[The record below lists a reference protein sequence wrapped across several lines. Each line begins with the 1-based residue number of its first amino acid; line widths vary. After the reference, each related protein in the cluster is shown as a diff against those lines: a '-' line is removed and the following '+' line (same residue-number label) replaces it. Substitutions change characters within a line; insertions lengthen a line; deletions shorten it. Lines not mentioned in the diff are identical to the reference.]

1 MRRGWER
8 CEKGGEHDGGNIKL
22 KDTIITWISFTKKIF
37 FFEIT

>member
-22 KDTIITWISFTKKIF
+22 KDTVTKKIF